1 MHKIHRF
8 DHRAMATAWTISI
21 ADEDAESAAWAAE
34 QAIAVIDRIEEDLS
48 RFKPTSY
55 ISQLGR
61 LQAGEQ
67 LKVSR
72 ETYECLELAKAVW
85 HETQGAFDVT
95 VARDPSSREAWTSG
109 MGQFALCE
117 SERIHVSESGL
128 AIDLGGLG
136 KGFAL
141 DEISQLYQEHSISNA
156 FLDSGGSTFLAIGNE
171 SPEAEGWPATIGPY
185 GVIALK
191 NEALSASGFEV
202 QGQHIVDPRTGAP
215 VETDRQRTWVQ
226 TESAALADA
235 LSTATLVMSDDEIGE
250 FCEAHPDVSVMMG

>member
-1 MHKIHRF
+1 
-8 DHRAMATAWTISI
+8 
-21 ADEDAESAAWAAE
+21 
-34 QAIAVIDRIEEDLS
+34 
-48 RFKPTSY
+48 
-55 ISQLGR
+55 
-61 LQAGEQ
+61 
-67 LKVSR
+67 
-72 ETYECLELAKAVW
+72 
-85 HETQGAFDVT
+85 
-95 VARDPSSREAWTSG
+95 
-109 MGQFALCE
+109 
-117 SERIHVSESGL
+117 L